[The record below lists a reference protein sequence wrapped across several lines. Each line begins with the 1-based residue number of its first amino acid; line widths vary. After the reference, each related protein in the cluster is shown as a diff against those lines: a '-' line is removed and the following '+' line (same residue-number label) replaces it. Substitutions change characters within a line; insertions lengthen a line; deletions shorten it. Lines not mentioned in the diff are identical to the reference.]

1 MQNRDQAS
9 LGDPCGLDMIDGDRG
24 GKCRILV
31 VEDDAALRMA
41 LSDRLRREGY
51 DIEVATDGIQGARLA
66 AEAGHDLAILDV
78 MLPGKNG
85 FEIARDVRS
94 LGIETPILMLTAR
107 GEVTDRV
114 VGLEYGADDYL
125 PKPFEFIELLARIR
139 ALLRRAN
146 PAQKKKD
153 LPDVVEFGSLRVDF
167 KSAQVFHHDALVG
180 LSSKEMQLLRFFI
193 ENTGVALTRDE
204 LLDAVW
210 DYDSMTN
217 TRTVDVHVARLRQK
231 IELEPDEPKL
241 IFTVRGL
248 GYRFGN
254 CKVGRSQQ
262 ETRSPVTTCQKGLAA
277 LC

>member
-1 MQNRDQAS
+1 M
-9 LGDPCGLDMIDGDRG
+9 GDGGRG
-24 GKCRILV
+24 GKRRILV
-31 VEDDAALRMA
+31 VEDDASLRLA

-51 DIEVATDGIQGARLA
+51 EIQVATDGDQGARLA
-66 AEAGHDLAILDV
+66 AAAEHDLAILDV

-85 FEIARDVRS
+85 FEIARDLRG

-125 PKPFEFIELLARIR
+125 TKPFEFIELLARIR
-139 ALLRRAN
+139 ALLRRAA

-167 KSAQVFHHDALVG
+167 RSAQVFHNNELVR

-193 ENTGVALTRDE
+193 ENEGVALPRDE
-204 LLDAVW
+204 LLEAVW
-210 DYDSMTN
+210 DYDTMTS
-217 TRTVDVHVARLRQK
+217 TRTIDVHVARLRQK
-231 IELEPDEPKL
+231 LESEPNEPRL

-248 GYRFGN
+248 GYRFG
-254 CKVGRSQQ
+254 
-262 ETRSPVTTCQKGLAA
+262 T
-277 LC
+277 